1 MSGAERL
8 VAAAALVVAAALSD
22 PVAAQARAPTPPPRV
37 DAKAHPELASLQGWL
52 EGGTDAA
59 RQCAL
64 SGGLFQEANGLYR
77 QTRSEPETVAAM
89 MRVHGDALA
98 AADRKRLQV
107 VVETVA
113 AMAAGLVEL
122 DRDSAAIAYARM
134 CMSRAQDPGKAPTS
148 TALGK
153 QYEGALACS
162 FKGQAGSLERKEC
175 VAVAFGGRL

>member
-1 MSGAERL
+1 MSGVQRL
-8 VAAAALVVAAALSD
+8 AALAALVLAATLSD
-22 PVAAQARAPTPPPRV
+22 PAVAQARVPTPPPRV

-77 QTRSEPETVAAM
+77 QTRSEPQTVAAM
-89 MRVHGDALA
+89 MRAHGETLA
-98 AADRKRLQV
+98 PADRGRLQA
-107 VVETVA
+107 VVETVT
-113 AMAAGLVEL
+113 AMAAGLLEL
-122 DRDSAAIAYARM
+122 DRDSASIAYARM
-134 CMSRAQDPGKAPTS
+134 CMGRAQDPGKAPTG

-153 QYEGALACS
+153 QYERALACNR
-162 FKGQAGSLERKEC
+162 KGQSGSLERKEC